1 MVSFSHFSLPPDP
14 TPPPEVLVHVHVHEH
29 VHVHV
34 YAWYNVHVH
43 EHTCTYM
50 VHEHSCACTLYM
62 YMHIVYMYIKCTVH
76 TLYMYMYTHLHVHC
90 TVHTC
95 IYTCNTYVYMFTR
108 TMYKCTCSCMCTNV
122 HVHVQCTC
130 VCVQMYMYI
139 HYVPLLYTGGL
150 FGTSEHHPLQA
161 QVPHHVA
168 TTTTTG
174 TTIPPNNTQPLPSRS
189 NLRTLTPKYY
199 SKNVS
204 FQYLSD
210 IPSDLLAAVAV
221 CYDYHEIVCRHCF
234 FNSGGRKLT
243 VAKGQRSSTPC
254 SEGHGWRP
262 LLVIPGCHLCSN
274 SSHGKHVP
282 ILPMPVHMKMSSS
295 SFLIC
300 KRSHHQQCYQ
310 PVKGTNPWFPHSVEE
325 LVIWTIEKE
334 KCM

>member
-1 MVSFSHFSLPPDP
+1 MYTVQYIH
-14 TPPPEVLVHVHVHEH
+14 VHVHVHFDL
-29 VHVHV
+29 
-34 YAWYNVHVH
+34 YMYNVHV
-43 EHTCTYM
+43 YI
-50 VHEHSCACTLYM
+50 VHLC
-62 YMHIVYMYIKCTVH
+62 
-76 TLYMYMYTHLHVHC
+76 
-90 TVHTC
+90 HTC
-95 IYTCNTYVYMFTR
+95 ITYVYMFT
-108 TMYKCTCSCMCTNV
+108 MYKCTCMYMCTNV
-122 HVHVQCTC
+122 HVHVC
-130 VCVQMYMYI
+130 MYMYI
-139 HYVPLLYTGGL
+139 HYVPLLYTGQL

-174 TTIPPNNTQPLPSRS
+174 TTIPPNNTRPLPSRS

-243 VAKGQRSSTPC
+243 VAKGQRSSTSC

-262 LLVIPGCHLCSN
+262 LLVIPGCRLCSN
-274 SSHGKHVP
+274 SSHGKHIP